1 MMDFSANDGFKMVA
15 GQAAILKRQQLERE
29 ICSLPH
35 DSVLRANLLHTFSK
49 LFMFLEEDIR
59 GALRMAARNPYTI
72 TRLPDGTP

>member
-1 MMDFSANDGFKMVA
+1 MNFSANDGFKMVA
-15 GQAAILKRQQLERE
+15 GQGAALKRKQLERE

-59 GALRMAARNPYTI
+59 DALRVAARNPYT
-72 TRLPDGTP
+72 TAKR